1 MEPWSLRQWRERPSA
16 CVRPGGS
23 ALGLHSEHRIA
34 EVSPREKM
42 VTSVSGALHES
53 ASVKVGELRPSAELG
68 DKHDAAAVPCV
79 FAPDDSRVAWS
90 CGDRKVVILPWNSDR
105 NCLAQDND
113 RDAAGRQLR
122 GHRLVISTGLEVCS
136 MAFWLGSGRTDD
148 GRRGSWKRAQDND
161 RDAAGRQL
169 RGHRLV
175 ISTGLEVC
183 SMAFWL
189 GSGRTDDGR
198 RGSWKSFAP
207 DASLRL
213 VSASADKT
221 LKAWDLTDDGN
232 MYKTLS
238 ECRVPLL
245 RCSWSPD
252 GRQLVACGQSKLLY
266 VYNMVTYKRHLVLE
280 GHVHDATSC
289 SFSSDGRLIISG
301 SLDTRAI
308 VWDAETGAQLQT
320 LLHLNPPPRL
330 IFASGENGAWVRA
343 AVMSKSMCQTATVC
357 EDG

>member
-1 MEPWSLRQWRERPSA
+1 
-16 CVRPGGS
+16 
-23 ALGLHSEHRIA
+23 
-34 EVSPREKM
+34 
-42 VTSVSGALHES
+42 
-53 ASVKVGELRPSAELG
+53 
-68 DKHDAAAVPCV
+68 
-79 FAPDDSRVAWS
+79 
-90 CGDRKVVILPWNSDR
+90 
-105 NCLAQDND
+105 
-113 RDAAGRQLR
+113 
-122 GHRLVISTGLEVCS
+122 
-136 MAFWLGSGRTDD
+136 
-148 GRRGSWKRAQDND
+148 
-161 RDAAGRQL
+161 
-169 RGHRLV
+169 
-175 ISTGLEVC
+175 
-183 SMAFWL
+183 
-189 GSGRTDDGR
+189 
-198 RGSWKSFAP
+198 
-207 DASLRL
+207 
-213 VSASADKT
+213 
-221 LKAWDLTDDGN
+221 

-357 EDG
+357 EDGFVRFWNVWQESSEPALSVLVPRIKEDEMLTSCTFNAAGSVLAVGTSHGSVTFLTVPKHIPSLMHSARRAIRMLTPGEDVEKLPLPAGVRAYLRYAL